1 MASSNAKVKGGAA
14 TGKSNNTRNNK
25 NDKNAKS
32 KLVGENLAD
41 YERTHVPKG
50 RWGDTWDLV
59 KTCFVKLIIIN
70 LFVLLFCVPSI
81 ILMFVASGYTT
92 GLGTIYPFS
101 GNVGMGVFS
110 YPDVVGL
117 EQSVHLTSDLMFYS
131 LLALSSLIASVGF
144 SGALYSIRRL
154 INTHGDF
161 TVKGFFRGVKM
172 CYLNTAIPFLIFM
185 LFFFGSVV
193 IKDWAQY
200 QVAIGG
206 NKGGAITAEV
216 FMIIATV
223 VVGYVMA
230 WIMAVGVS
238 FKAKPRYLIK
248 NSMVLLGGTII
259 SSIFM
264 GIFALIPVWLFWWGL
279 YTRVVKWIAYIIFI
293 FIGFSYVFLV
303 WMAFAQWA
311 FDNYVNPVI
320 KAEKE
325 AEDAKKTPKQLEE
338 EAAEE
343 RKKLALELLAAGRSD
358 LIGRPIMP
366 IAQERSVTPLGA
378 AYSRESLKRVQE
390 ERQKIITDVNEYA
403 DAHINE
409 PKYAEYNK
417 LFAERDKVV
426 TAPSNGKKGKKE
438 KKNKI
443 SSDNLLG

>member
-1 MASSNAKVKGGAA
+1 MPSSSKASVKGRGAA
-14 TGKSNNTRNNK
+14 TGRSKSDGNRP
-25 NDKNAKS
+25 
-32 KLVGENLAD
+32 KLEGESLAD
-41 YERTHVPKG
+41 YERTHIPKG
-50 RWGDTWDLV
+50 RWGDTWDLF
-59 KTCFVKLIIIN
+59 KSCFVKLIIIN

-81 ILMFVASGYTT
+81 ILMYVASAYTK
-92 GLGTIYPFS
+92 GLGAIYPFS
-101 GNVGMGVFS
+101 GNVGMGVFT
-110 YPDVVGL
+110 YPDVLGL
-117 EQSVHLTSDLMFYS
+117 EQSVHLTSDLLFYS
-131 LLALSSLIASVGF
+131 ILALSSLIASVGF

-161 TVKGFFRGVKM
+161 TVKGFFRGVKL
-172 CYLNTAIPFLIFM
+172 CYMNTAIPFLIFM

-193 IKDWAQY
+193 VKDWAQY

-223 VVGYVMA
+223 VAGFILA
-230 WIMAVGVS
+230 WILAVGVS

-264 GIFALIPVWLFWWGL
+264 GAFALIPVWLFWWGL
-279 YTRVVKWIAYIIFI
+279 YSTVVKWIAYIIFI
-293 FIGFSYVFLV
+293 FIGFSFVFLV

-311 FDNYVNPVI
+311 FDLYVNPVLKEE
-320 KAEKE
+320 KAQ
-325 AEDAKKTPKQLEE
+325 EDAKKTPKQLEE

-366 IAQERSVTPLGA
+366 IPQERVVTPLGA
-378 AYSRESLKRVQE
+378 AFSRVSLQRVQE
-390 ERQKIITDVNEYA
+390 ERQQIVADVDAYA
-403 DAHINE
+403 AAHINE

-417 LFAERDKVV
+417 LFAEREKVV
-426 TAPSNGKKGKKE
+426 TAPQKGKGKKD
-438 KKNKI
+438 KKKKI